1 MENTEKKLIDFD
13 KRLSDEAGNLNQY
26 LYQYKDCI
34 KTKRNLLR
42 RREEIK
48 AELKSPLAAVQ
59 TEKLQTGKGKRQD
72 RSVDILFRLDE
83 IAERI
88 QGQIDTAER
97 KLNDIMS
104 LMDFLPVDSLSRSIM
119 ENLYI
124 DRWGWEKVCKENHIS
139 RSQAKRYWKQGLYT
153 LLNMEKV
160 KEIVKGFKGE

>member
-1 MENTEKKLIDFD
+1 MEETEKRLIDFD
-13 KRLSDEAGNLNQY
+13 KRLSEDAGDLNQY
-26 LYQYKDCI
+26 LYQYKDCVR
-34 KTKRNLLR
+34 TKKNLLR

-48 AELKSPLAAVQ
+48 AELKSPLSAVQ
-59 TEKLQTGKGKRQD
+59 TEKLSSGKKKND
-72 RSVDILFRLDE
+72 RSVDVLFRLDE

-88 QGQIDTAER
+88 QEQIDTAER

-124 DRWGWEKVCKENHIS
+124 DRWDWEKVCKENHIS

>member
-1 MENTEKKLIDFD
+1 MEETEKRLIDFD
-13 KRLSDEAGNLNQY
+13 KRLSEDAGDLNQY
-26 LYQYKDCI
+26 LYQYKDCVRA
-34 KTKRNLLR
+34 KKNLLR

-48 AELKSPLAAVQ
+48 AELKSPLSAVQ
-59 TEKLQTGKGKRQD
+59 TEKLSSGKKKND
-72 RSVDILFRLDE
+72 RSVDVLFRLDE

-124 DRWGWEKVCKENHIS
+124 DRWDWEKVCKENHIS

-153 LLNMEKV
+153 LLKMEKV

>member
-1 MENTEKKLIDFD
+1 MEKTEKKLIDFD
-13 KRLSDEAGNLNQY
+13 KRLSDDAGSLNQY

-34 KTKRNLLR
+34 KTKKNLLR

-104 LMDFLPVDSLSRSIM
+104 MMDFLPVDSLSRSIM